1 MKNDDLKKRTGVE
14 QRAFREQRDR
24 ERGLTAAASAP
35 APMSSRQERLDAYRE
50 VIVRRQRDFVETGTA
65 LGLIAKHNL
74 FKEAGHASFEAMVID
89 EFDMSTSTAY
99 RLVDAA
105 RVVTILSQVGTVET
119 KIRNQT
125 QALAL
130 APLGN
135 DREAMVLT
143 IASAEARGKLTAEL
157 LAVVRVELYPY
168 TKVID
173 GEVVPERAPLPSS
186 DRPAIEGNPP
196 AADPLDSI
204 PAAKAAVDARLQA
217 AANPSAAGEGRTSE
231 PGTPPAGPVGT
242 VGDGSGTQAGP
253 GKSTADTV
261 AGPVAGT
268 GTADLSVPA
277 TPKDAPGMD
286 GGQPDPVP
294 ADSPAGRDLQGPSD
308 AKPGVANGR
317 PETDHRDHE
326 PGDETGP
333 EAPSPD
339 NASGPVA
346 GRDPASNGFTGVRP
360 FPVAALGKGATG
372 GEAVGSGGDTPV
384 LPSDPA
390 DALHAVAKLFAAI
403 DLETYGPWQSDERI
417 DRMSW
422 DAQQIT
428 GAVQTIAMF
437 QSGLTLDG
445 SPS

>member
-1 MKNDDLKKRTGVE
+1 MKGDDLKKRTGSDLRAQAAERLAHLADPNFEAKQHEKAFLKDLAGAKEHYAWIVANQAWTQLGFGTYTAWFTARVHPILLQLGARPSPE
-14 QRAFREQRDR
+14 LAADIIDHSQREAPELPAAQRA
-24 ERGLTAAASAP
+24 
-35 APMSSRQERLDAYRE
+35 
-50 VIVRRQRDFVETGTA
+50 
-65 LGLIAKHNL
+65 
-74 FKEAGHASFEAMVID
+74 
-89 EFDMSTSTAY
+89 
-99 RLVDAA
+99 
-105 RVVTILSQVGTVET
+105 
-119 KIRNQT
+119 T
-125 QALAL
+125 QAQ
-130 APLGN
+130 
-135 DREAMVLT
+135 V
-143 IASAEARGKLTAEL
+143 AEL
-157 LAVVRVELYPY
+157 AGVSKRTVQRRTQDPPPATLSPGSDLENKAKSPVVEAL
-168 TKVID
+168 TT
-173 GEVVPERAPLPSS
+173 
-186 DRPAIEGNPP
+186 AIEGVAANQQKSSPGTAVP
-196 AADPLDSI
+196 VDGVEGAADDSGS
-204 PAAKAAVDARLQA
+204 AVPSDSPTQA
-217 AANPSAAGEGRTSE
+217 AAEPSAAGE
-231 PGTPPAGPVGT
+231 PTPRQSGPDSPAGPVDACD
-242 VGDGSGTQAGP
+242 VDGSGTQAGP